1 MGLDTGM
8 GERASVRRSS
18 GMAAVAKGTFSLR
31 ELTKLLG
38 EPEFVK
44 QGSVESIT
52 YGDGKIRV
60 QLSDPS
66 KSSTLADPRA
76 LFWRCSGF
84 PENGYCMA
92 REQPGGYG

>member
-1 MGLDTGM
+1 
-8 GERASVRRSS
+8 
-18 GMAAVAKGTFSLR
+18 MAAVAKGTFSFR

-38 EPEFVK
+38 EPEVVK

-92 REQPGGYG
+92 REQPGGLWLMTKVCGTHSPLRPG